1 MSGKTHTLVLS
12 DDELQDIVDGLR
24 WTHVALFNW
33 TPLPSPLNA
42 LWDVLEDKAQPL
54 TSMLVPT
61 SPDAACDDQVWLEI
75 PSPCECGHSCG
86 VGEDA

>member
-12 DDELQDIVDGLR
+12 DDELQHIVDGLR

-42 LWDVLEDKAQPL
+42 LWDVLEDMAQPD
-54 TSMLVPT
+54 V
-61 SPDAACDDQVWLEI
+61 AWHGVDDQAWLEI

>member
-12 DDELQDIVDGLR
+12 DDELQHIVDGLR

-42 LWDVLEDKAQPL
+42 LWDVLEDMAHG
-54 TSMLVPT
+54 
-61 SPDAACDDQVWLEI
+61 I
-75 PSPCECGHSCG
+75 
-86 VGEDA
+86 GEDA